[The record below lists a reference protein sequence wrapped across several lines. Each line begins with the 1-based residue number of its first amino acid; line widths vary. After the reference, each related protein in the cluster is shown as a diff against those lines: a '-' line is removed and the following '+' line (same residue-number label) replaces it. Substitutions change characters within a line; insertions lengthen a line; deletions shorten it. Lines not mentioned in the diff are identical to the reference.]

1 MLPTSPR
8 LHTEPKLRERQRSSK
23 IRGDLKAC
31 SAVTCYQLSA
41 VVAWCCNS
49 CALEHLLHVAH
60 VSTSIDCSNIFQY
73 SSWGQILLFSSQS
86 GGSQASEGATPF
98 STKSKVVFWESGE
111 PPRPPAKDLPNPF
124 ISFHIQNSLSVA
136 AGDTWTLALRELP
149 PYCHHDYDDHG
160 QNMAKRHR
168 KHHCQSPPTT
178 CFLWA
183 PHAAIFTAW
192 LLACSS
198 CILAEHDGLG
208 LLDYIS
214 WFSWSWS

>member
-98 STKSKVVFWESGE
+98 STKSKVVFWRAEN
-111 PPRPPAKDLPNPF
+111 PPAPQLRTCQTL
-124 ISFHIQNSLSVA
+124 SSLSYSKFLVSSGWWHLDPGLARVA
-136 AGDTWTLALRELP
+136 TLLSSWLRW
-149 PYCHHDYDDHG
+149 
-160 QNMAKRHR
+160 
-168 KHHCQSPPTT
+168 S
-178 CFLWA
+178 W
-183 PHAAIFTAW
+183 
-192 LLACSS
+192 
-198 CILAEHDGLG
+198 AEHGKTTPQAPLPEPTHN
-208 LLDYIS
+208 LLPLSTTRCDIHS
-214 WFSWSWS
+214 MASSMF